1 MSRVAP
7 SSFSSDDKALDYDL
21 SSTVFDCSHLECP
34 ICHGIVAQPV
44 SLSCGNLVCSDCISS
59 HICSAGSSVCPC
71 CDNTPHFLDAMVVQE
86 PSALVLKLLGSLV
99 VRCPEKCRK
108 SVTCEMLGAHR
119 DSSCRDCVVV
129 PKQCLT
135 DVLSED
141 ATKPTT
147 TTQKKVAAHLIKRM
161 MSETATKTVALPT
174 GGPVSTHSD
183 TLSTDLKRSQFVF
196 LTQPLSLMVVPRG
209 RVSSTDASHK
219 TVHRRSQYL
228 GAVRDLVSMGKCS
241 TQLQDEVR
249 ALSKDERLDLLREAG
264 FSVEVPP
271 EHGLAMKVDIGL
283 PWAKLRTIQR

>member
-1 MSRVAP
+1 MCVARR
-7 SSFSSDDKALDYDL
+7 SFNNKALDYDL
-21 SSTVFDCSHLECP
+21 SSTVFDCSHLECS

-59 HICSAGSSVCPC
+59 RICSAGSSVCPC
-71 CDNTPHFLDAMVVQE
+71 CDNMPHFLDTMVVQE

-108 SVTCEMLGAHR
+108 SVICQMLGAHR

-135 DVLSED
+135 DVLSEY

-147 TTQKKVAAHLIKRM
+147 TTQKVAAHLIKRM

-183 TLSTDLKRSQFVF
+183 TLSTDMKRSQFIL
-196 LTQPLSLMVVPRG
+196 LTQPLSLMVVLRG
-209 RVSSTDASHK
+209 
-219 TVHRRSQYL
+219 
-228 GAVRDLVSMGKCS
+228 
-241 TQLQDEVR
+241 
-249 ALSKDERLDLLREAG
+249 
-264 FSVEVPP
+264 
-271 EHGLAMKVDIGL
+271 
-283 PWAKLRTIQR
+283 